1 MKRWLA
7 LVAIAAT
14 LGLGL
19 TITAPPGIA
28 QAIVSPS
35 APPPI
40 NVLPSIV
47 KAATG
52 ALTGSKM
59 GDATLVFL
67 YKAAKQPVFWEA
79 VRASQAGTATAAQ
92 TTAVT
97 AGTAGYAVPATKL
110 GTLAKGA
117 GVAGMIL
124 GSLSV
129 GAFVGTAGL
138 NIAGVDSEGLVCST
152 GGPAEVWQTI
162 VAGLD
167 CSAFIALLYKDA
179 GGGDLPRTAREISE
193 VGAHIDAGA
202 LQPGDLVFFRNTQ
215 GGIAHVGIYVGG
227 ENFVHASRKH
237 GVIYQSRLN
246 EPYWKSRFKGARRLP
261 QS

>member
-1 MKRWLA
+1 MPIFSRRWLLPVLCFINA
-7 LVAIAAT
+7 AACAAETPPSSERFVA
-14 LGLGL
+14 
-19 TITAPPGIA
+19 
-28 QAIVSPS
+28 
-35 APPPI
+35 
-40 NVLPSIV
+40 
-47 KAATG
+47 
-52 ALTGSKM
+52 
-59 GDATLVFL
+59 
-67 YKAAKQPVFWEA
+67 
-79 VRASQAGTATAAQ
+79 R
-92 TTAVT
+92 AVT
-97 AGTAGYAVPATKL
+97 SLTSGIRYKFGGTDP
-110 GTLAKGA
+110 
-117 GVAGMIL
+117 
-124 GSLSV
+124 
-129 GAFVGTAGL
+129 
-138 NIAGVDSEGLVCST
+138 DS
-152 GGPAEVWQTI
+152 
-162 VAGLD
+162 GLD